1 MSALIRFD
9 LLKDDA
15 TYLLFVGHSL
25 TSRTCRRTFAD
36 HSLIVLVWPRLRSRP
51 NARPECHPWTR
62 TMSAAIQFTGAP
74 IPLNRPCTITKSPS
88 ATIVPG
94 SYFNAGG
101 RLLIR
106 LNRPSRPGAI

>member
-62 TMSAAIQFTGAP
+62 TMSAAI
-74 IPLNRPCTITKSPS
+74 
-88 ATIVPG
+88 VPG
-94 SYFNAGG
+94 SYFDAGG
-101 RLLIR
+101 RLLMS
-106 LNRPSRPGAI
+106 LKRPSRPGSIWALCWNVVGRPIALQPLHSLA